1 MRGLFWDM
9 RIICRPSLSSKCLI
23 SKFLVSKCLVS
34 KRLVL
39 KCLVL
44 AVALALASVLSAY
57 TIQTAHSQQPV
68 EPAPTEAVPPPKRAV
83 PVNPASNDAEIAKRL
98 IGILQSTAWFER
110 PQVSVS
116 QGVAFLDGRTRNQEH
131 RSWAGA
137 LAENTQDVVAVVNRI
152 EVATDVESTLERATN
167 ELTDIYLQAVRS
179 WPVVLVVALILLATW
194 AIAKATMALI
204 RRYLVYRVT
213 SPLLRSILARALT
226 IPIYVLGI
234 YFVLQI
240 AGLTRL
246 ALTILGGT
254 GILGIIVGFA
264 FRDIAENFLASVLLS
279 SRNPFR
285 SGDLIE
291 IAGHTGIVQNLNTRS
306 TVLLTLDGN
315 HIQIP
320 NATVYKS
327 TITNFSSNPTRRATF
342 VVGIGYDSSAAEAQ
356 ALMLKVLREHP
367 AVRSA
372 PEPLVLLEELG
383 AATLNLRASYWFD
396 SAIHAPNR
404 INSALL
410 RQTKNALVSG
420 GISLPDPAREVVF
433 PNGVPVTVL
442 QEAPQGPDSNQGK
455 AASPF
460 ETTEHR
466 SDNAGPAT
474 SAEGN
479 LSSDVDAVTEHSTGA
494 VPEARENLLK

>member
-1 MRGLFWDM
+1 VFGQPDNAVGDNAQQMRGQFRGVPD
-9 RIICRPSLSSKCLI
+9 ICRSSVLI
-23 SKFLVSKCLVS
+23 RCRVG
-34 KRLVL
+34 
-39 KCLVL
+39 
-44 AVALALASVLSAY
+44 ADALALAVLLSAF
-57 TIQTAHSQQPV
+57 TLHNAQSQQPG
-68 EPAPTEAVPPPKRAV
+68 EQPPTEAVPPPKRSV

-98 IGILQSTAWFER
+98 AGILQSTGWFER
-110 PQVSVS
+110 PQVSVA

-137 LAENTQDVVAVVNRI
+137 LAENTEDVVAVVNRI

-167 ELTDIYLQAVRS
+167 ELTDVYLRVVRS

-194 AIAKATMALI
+194 VIAKAAMALV
-204 RRYLVYRVT
+204 RRYFVYRVA
-213 SPLLRSILARALT
+213 SPLLRSILVRAFT

-327 TITNFSSNPTRRATF
+327 TITNFSSNPTRMATF
-342 VVGIGYDSSAAEAQ
+342 VVGIGYDASAAEAQ
-356 ALMLKVLREHP
+356 SLMLNILKEHP

-383 AATLNLRASYWFD
+383 AATMNLRASYWFD
-396 SAIHAPNR
+396 SAIYAPNR

-410 RQTKNALVSG
+410 RQTKNALVRG
-420 GISLPDPAREVVF
+420 GISLPDPAREVIF
-433 PNGVPVTVL
+433 PTGVPVTLVK
-442 QEAPQGPDSNQGK
+442 EAPQEADSDHGK
-455 AASPF
+455 AQRVSEARQSQ
-460 ETTEHR
+460 T
-466 SDNAGPAT
+466 DNTDPAT

-479 LSSDVDAVTEHSTGA
+479 LSSEVNAVTKHSRGE
-494 VPEARENLLK
+494 VPEAQENLLDNSRSD

>member
-1 MRGLFWDM
+1 MTLLTS
-9 RIICRPSLSSKCLI
+9 CRRLRFSRRRRPVTGSRTVQSFS
-23 SKFLVSKCLVS
+23 LVSRCVLIGVMVLVG
-34 KRLVL
+34 VW
-39 KCLVL
+39 
-44 AVALALASVLSAY
+44 SAY
-57 TIQTAHSQQPV
+57 PIRTAHSQQAS
-68 EPAPTEAVPPPKRAV
+68 EQSPTETVLAPKRSV
-83 PVNPASNDAEIAKRL
+83 PVTPASNDAEIAKRL
-98 IGILQSTAWFER
+98 TGILQSTGWFER
-110 PQVSVS
+110 PQVSVA

-131 RSWAGA
+131 RDWAVA

-167 ELTDIYLQAVRS
+167 ELTGIYWQVVRS
-179 WPVVLVVALILLATW
+179 WPVALVAALFLITTW
-194 AIAKATMALI
+194 LIAKAATTVI
-204 RRYLVYRVT
+204 RRYLVYRIA
-213 SPLLRSILARALT
+213 SPLLRSIIARALS

-356 ALMLKVLREHP
+356 TLMLNVLREHP

-383 AATLNLRASYWFD
+383 AATINLRASYWFD
-396 SAIHAPNR
+396 SGIHAPNR

-433 PNGVPVTVL
+433 PNGVPVTVVKK
-442 QEAPQGPDSNQGK
+442 APNETGSDQAD
-455 AASPF
+455 AASPSPA
-460 ETTEHR
+460 TPHPQ
-466 SDNAGPAT
+466 DNNGPST

-479 LSSDVDAVTEHSTGA
+479 LASDVGAVTEHSGGE
-494 VPEARENLLK
+494 VPEARENLLDNSRSG

>member
-1 MRGLFWDM
+1 M
-9 RIICRPSLSSKCLI
+9 
-23 SKFLVSKCLVS
+23 
-34 KRLVL
+34 
-39 KCLVL
+39 
-44 AVALALASVLSAY
+44 ALALPALAAIY
-57 TIQTAHSQQPV
+57 TFQAHSQETAGQP
-68 EPAPTEAVPPPKRAV
+68 PAETAPPPKRAI
-83 PVNPASNDAEIAKRL
+83 PVIPASNDSEIAKRL
-98 IGILQSTAWFER
+98 AGILQSTGWFER
-110 PQVSVS
+110 PQVSVA
-116 QGVAFLDGRTRNQEH
+116 QGVAFLDGRTRDQEH
-131 RSWAGA
+131 RRWAGA

-152 EVATDVESTLERATN
+152 EVATDVETTLGRATN
-167 ELTDIYLQAVRS
+167 ELIDIYWQAVRS
-179 WPVVLVVALILLATW
+179 WPVAVVAALIVLVTW
-194 AIAKATMALI
+194 AIAKAATAI
-204 RRYLVYRVT
+204 FRRYLVYRVA

-306 TVLLTLDGN
+306 TVLLTLSGN

-327 TITNFSSNPTRRATF
+327 TITNFSSNPTRLATF

-356 ALMLKVLREHP
+356 SLMLNVLREHP

-383 AATLNLRASYWFD
+383 AATVTLRASYWFD

-433 PNGVPVTVL
+433 PNGVPVTVIKKTS
-442 QEAPQGPDSNQGK
+442 QDPGTDRTKATSPSVTTPQ
-455 AASPF
+455 AL
-460 ETTEHR
+460 E
-466 SDNAGPAT
+466 NAGPTT

-479 LSSDVDAVTEHSTGA
+479 LSSDVTAVTEHSKGA
-494 VPEARENLLK
+494 VPEAQENLLK